1 MLKTLLRKQMAEIF
15 RTYFYDTRKS
25 KPRSKASTI
34 FLFVMFGVLMIG
46 VLGTMFTL
54 LSVFLCAPLT
64 EAGLAWMYF
73 TVMALL
79 AILLGAFGSVFNTF
93 AGLYLAKDNDL
104 LLSMPI
110 PVRYILAARLLGV
123 YLLGLMYSGVLLLP
137 AVIVYWCMASFSLQS
152 VLGGIL
158 LILTVSGI
166 VLFLTVSGI
175 VLFLSCAL
183 GWVVAQIS
191 RKLRNKSLITV
202 LISLIFIGAYYFF
215 YAKAQSLMQ
224 DLIANADSYGAKIRG
239 AAYPL
244 YLLGRMGVGD
254 PVALLVWIAG
264 TALVLF
270 LTLYIIARGFIRLAT
285 STGTVARTAYREK
298 KARVASPAGALRRR
312 EFARFL
318 GSPTYMLNCGLGSVI
333 GVAFAGFLLIRNS
346 WAYENLSVLSEAVGI
361 GIPRF
366 APIAA
371 AAVCMV
377 LSTVAI
383 TAPSVSLEGR
393 TIWLSQSLPVTPWK
407 VLRAKLAVH
416 LWVGGIPA
424 LLCGVA
430 VAAALRLPFPT
441 AVMTVILPLLFT
453 LLQACFGL
461 FVNLLHPNL
470 TWVSEMTP
478 IKQSLG
484 VLFSLLGGWGY
495 AALLGVGGYFL
506 TVPVPAWVA
515 LLALNLLTALLSL
528 LLLRWLKG
536 RGARIFA
543 TL

>member
-1 MLKTLLRKQMAEIF
+1 
-15 RTYFYDTRKS
+15 
-25 KPRSKASTI
+25 
-34 FLFVMFGVLMIG
+34 
-46 VLGTMFTL
+46 
-54 LSVFLCAPLT
+54 
-64 EAGLAWMYF
+64 MYF

-110 PVRYILAARLLGV
+110 PVRYILAARLRGV

-158 LILTVSGI
+158 LI
-166 VLFLTVSGI
+166 LTVSGI

-215 YAKAQSLMQ
+215 YAKAQSPMQ

-270 LTLYIIARGFIRLAT
+270 PTLYIIARGFIRLAT

-298 KARVASPAGALRRR
+298 KKARVASPPGTPAAGICPLSRQSDLYAQLRSRLGNRRCVRRVPADPQQLGLRKSVGAVRGGGDRYPPLCPHRRRCRMHGAIHDSNHRALGFAGGQDDPAVAEPAGHAVAGASCQAGGTSVGRRNPGAAVRRR
-312 EFARFL
+312 RGGSTAAPLPYCRNDSHSPASLYPAASLLWAVRQPSAPQPDVGQRDDTHQAESGRTVFPARRL
-318 GSPTYMLNCGLGSVI
+318 GLCRPC
-333 GVAFAGFLLIRNS
+333 
-346 WAYENLSVLSEAVGI
+346 
-361 GIPRF
+361 
-366 APIAA
+366 
-371 AAVCMV
+371 
-377 LSTVAI
+377 
-383 TAPSVSLEGR
+383 SVSAATSDRSATCMGR
-393 TIWLSQSLPVTPWK
+393 
-407 VLRAKLAVH
+407 
-416 LWVGGIPA
+416 
-424 LLCGVA
+424 
-430 VAAALRLPFPT
+430 
-441 AVMTVILPLLFT
+441 
-453 LLQACFGL
+453 
-461 FVNLLHPNL
+461 
-470 TWVSEMTP
+470 
-478 IKQSLG
+478 
-484 VLFSLLGGWGY
+484 
-495 AALLGVGGYFL
+495 
-506 TVPVPAWVA
+506 

>member
-1 MLKTLLRKQMAEIF
+1 M
-15 RTYFYDTRKS
+15 
-25 KPRSKASTI
+25 
-34 FLFVMFGVLMIG
+34 
-46 VLGTMFTL
+46 L
-54 LSVFLCAPLT
+54 LSVSSVRNSTSAVP
-64 EAGLAWMYF
+64 
-73 TVMALL
+73 
-79 AILLGAFGSVFNTF
+79 AIHT
-93 AGLYLAKDNDL
+93 
-104 LLSMPI
+104 
-110 PVRYILAARLLGV
+110 
-123 YLLGLMYSGVLLLP
+123 
-137 AVIVYWCMASFSLQS
+137 
-152 VLGGIL
+152 
-158 LILTVSGI
+158 
-166 VLFLTVSGI
+166 
-175 VLFLSCAL
+175 
-183 GWVVAQIS
+183 S
-191 RKLRNKSLITV
+191 R
-202 LISLIFIGAYYFF
+202 
-215 YAKAQSLMQ
+215 
-224 DLIANADSYGAKIRG
+224 
-239 AAYPL
+239 
-244 YLLGRMGVGD
+244 
-254 PVALLVWIAG
+254 
-264 TALVLF
+264 
-270 LTLYIIARGFIRLAT
+270 AT
-285 STGTVARTAYREK
+285 
-298 KARVASPAGALRRR
+298 
-312 EFARFL
+312 
-318 GSPTYMLNCGLGSVI
+318 GSPTPILQ
-333 GVAFAGFLLIRNS
+333 
-346 WAYENLSVLSEAVGI
+346 AVGI

-393 TIWLSQSLPVTPWK
+393 TIWLSQSLPVTPWQ

-515 LLALNLLTALLSL
+515 LLVRMNQPDELQPCLTEPAPGRLWGVRGVQGLLCAGVAALVGYYVYMFGQTAGNFGVKNFGEGVLKAVAWGSFCGLTLLGLFDEINKLVP
-528 LLLRWLKG
+528 
-536 RGARIFA
+536 
-543 TL
+543 

>member
-1 MLKTLLRKQMAEIF
+1 MLKTLLRKQMTEIF

-166 VLFLTVSGI
+166 VLFL
-175 VLFLSCAL
+175 SCAL

-298 KARVASPAGALRRR
+298 RRASPPPPGHSGGGNL
-312 EFARFL
+312 
-318 GSPTYMLNCGLGSVI
+318 P
-333 GVAFAGFLLIRNS
+333 AFS
-346 WAYENLSVLSEAVGI
+346 AV
-361 GIPRF
+361 R
-366 APIAA
+366 PI
-371 AAVCMV
+371 C
-377 LSTVAI
+377 S
-383 TAPSVSLEGR
+383 
-393 TIWLSQSLPVTPWK
+393 
-407 VLRAKLAVH
+407 
-416 LWVGGIPA
+416 
-424 LLCGVA
+424 
-430 VAAALRLPFPT
+430 T
-441 AVMTVILPLLFT
+441 AV
-453 LLQACFGL
+453 
-461 FVNLLHPNL
+461 
-470 TWVSEMTP
+470 S
-478 IKQSLG
+478 
-484 VLFSLLGGWGY
+484 
-495 AALLGVGGYFL
+495 
-506 TVPVPAWVA
+506 
-515 LLALNLLTALLSL
+515 
-528 LLLRWLKG
+528 
-536 RGARIFA
+536 AR
-543 TL
+543 

>member
-1 MLKTLLRKQMAEIF
+1 MLKTLLRKQMTEIF

-166 VLFLTVSGI
+166 VLFL
-175 VLFLSCAL
+175 SCAL
-183 GWVVAQIS
+183 GWVVTQIS

-371 AAVCMV
+371 AAVCMI
-377 LSTVAI
+377 LSTIAI

-393 TIWLSQSLPVTPWK
+393 TIWLSQSLPVTPWQA
-407 VLRAKLAVH
+407 LRAKLGLQIV
-416 LWVGGIPA
+416 LTGIPA
-424 LLCGVA
+424 LFCLACAAIACALSA
-430 VAAALRLPFPT
+430 VEILMAALLVSAF
-441 AVMTVILPLLFT
+441 VLLMA
-453 LLQACFGL
+453 LFGL
-461 FVNLLHPNL
+461 FLGLKMPNL
-470 TWVSEMTP
+470 SWTNEITP
-478 IKQSLG
+478 IKQSACVTLA
-484 VLFSLLGGWGY
+484 LLGGFAYIVLLAVGCLALGGWTLGFAAY
-495 AALLGVGGYFL
+495 AGICTAATLVLSALLYCWLRRRGCAVFAAL
-506 TVPVPAWVA
+506 
-515 LLALNLLTALLSL
+515 
-528 LLLRWLKG
+528 
-536 RGARIFA
+536 
-543 TL
+543 

>member
-1 MLKTLLRKQMAEIF
+1 MKEQRHRI
-15 RTYFYDTRKS
+15 
-25 KPRSKASTI
+25 
-34 FLFVMFGVLMIG
+34 
-46 VLGTMFTL
+46 
-54 LSVFLCAPLT
+54 LCAVCALALVLT
-64 EAGLAWMYF
+64 AVLAPAAWAADGAGEVQDTAKPTLTTDDAAEMQQADAAVTALTGSDEYEQMSREERLTSALAELDELARKGLVRRDSIRTDEENGIVSF
-73 TVMALL
+73 TYRC
-79 AILLGAFGSVFNTF
+79 G
-93 AGLYLAKDNDL
+93 
-104 LLSMPI
+104 
-110 PVRYILAARLLGV
+110 
-123 YLLGLMYSGVLLLP
+123 
-137 AVIVYWCMASFSLQS
+137 

-158 LILTVSGI
+158 LI
-166 VLFLTVSGI
+166 LTVSGI

-202 LISLIFIGAYYFF
+202 LVSLIFIGAYYFF

-377 LSTVAI
+377 LSTIAI

-393 TIWLSQSLPVTPWK
+393 TIWLSQSLPVTPWQ

-495 AALLGVGGYFL
+495 AALLGIGGYFL

-543 TL
+543 AL

>member
-1 MLKTLLRKQMAEIF
+1 MLKTLLRKQMTEIF

-54 LSVFLCAPLT
+54 LSIFLCAPLT

-166 VLFLTVSGI
+166 VLFL
-175 VLFLSCAL
+175 SCAL

-254 PVALLVWIAG
+254 PIALLVW
-264 TALVLF
+264 
-270 LTLYIIARGFIRLAT
+270 
-285 STGTVARTAYREK
+285 
-298 KARVASPAGALRRR
+298 
-312 EFARFL
+312 
-318 GSPTYMLNCGLGSVI
+318 
-333 GVAFAGFLLIRNS
+333 
-346 WAYENLSVLSEAVGI
+346 
-361 GIPRF
+361 
-366 APIAA
+366 
-371 AAVCMV
+371 
-377 LSTVAI
+377 
-383 TAPSVSLEGR
+383 
-393 TIWLSQSLPVTPWK
+393 
-407 VLRAKLAVH
+407 
-416 LWVGGIPA
+416 
-424 LLCGVA
+424 
-430 VAAALRLPFPT
+430 
-441 AVMTVILPLLFT
+441 
-453 LLQACFGL
+453 
-461 FVNLLHPNL
+461 
-470 TWVSEMTP
+470 
-478 IKQSLG
+478 
-484 VLFSLLGGWGY
+484 
-495 AALLGVGGYFL
+495 
-506 TVPVPAWVA
+506 
-515 LLALNLLTALLSL
+515 LSL
-528 LLLRWLKG
+528 
-536 RGARIFA
+536 IHI
-543 TL
+543 

>member
-1 MLKTLLRKQMAEIF
+1 MLKTLLRKQMTEIF

-166 VLFLTVSGI
+166 VLFL
-175 VLFLSCAL
+175 SCAL

-264 TALVLF
+264 TAFVLF

-393 TIWLSQSLPVTPWK
+393 TIWLSQSLPVTPWQ

-416 LWVGGIPA
+416 LWVGEIPA

>member
-1 MLKTLLRKQMAEIF
+1 MLKTLLRKQMTEIF

-166 VLFLTVSGI
+166 VLFL
-175 VLFLSCAL
+175 SCAL

-270 LTLYIIARGFIRLAT
+270 LTLYIIARGFIWLAT

-298 KARVASPAGALRRR
+298 KARVTSQ
-312 EFARFL
+312 
-318 GSPTYMLNCGLGSVI
+318 I
-333 GVAFAGFLLIRNS
+333 G
-346 WAYENLSVLSEAVGI
+346 
-361 GIPRF
+361 
-366 APIAA
+366 
-371 AAVCMV
+371 
-377 LSTVAI
+377 
-383 TAPSVSLEGR
+383 
-393 TIWLSQSLPVTPWK
+393 
-407 VLRAKLAVH
+407 RAHV
-416 LWVGGIPA
+416 
-424 LLCGVA
+424 
-430 VAAALRLPFPT
+430 
-441 AVMTVILPLLFT
+441 
-453 LLQACFGL
+453 
-461 FVNLLHPNL
+461 
-470 TWVSEMTP
+470 
-478 IKQSLG
+478 
-484 VLFSLLGGWGY
+484 
-495 AALLGVGGYFL
+495 
-506 TVPVPAWVA
+506 
-515 LLALNLLTALLSL
+515 
-528 LLLRWLKG
+528 
-536 RGARIFA
+536 
-543 TL
+543 

>member
-1 MLKTLLRKQMAEIF
+1 MLKTLLRKQMTEIF

-166 VLFLTVSGI
+166 VLFL
-175 VLFLSCAL
+175 SCAL

-224 DLIANADSYGAKIRG
+224 DLMPTPTPTVPRYAAPPIRSTC
-239 AAYPL
+239 
-244 YLLGRMGVGD
+244 
-254 PVALLVWIAG
+254 WAG
-264 TALVLF
+264 WAS
-270 LTLYIIARGFIRLAT
+270 GIRLLCL
-285 STGTVARTAYREK
+285 Y
-298 KARVASPAGALRRR
+298 
-312 EFARFL
+312 
-318 GSPTYMLNCGLGSVI
+318 GLPGQRSCC
-333 GVAFAGFLLIRNS
+333 S
-346 WAYENLSVLSEAVGI
+346 
-361 GIPRF
+361 
-366 APIAA
+366 
-371 AAVCMV
+371 
-377 LSTVAI
+377 
-383 TAPSVSLEGR
+383 
-393 TIWLSQSLPVTPWK
+393 
-407 VLRAKLAVH
+407 
-416 LWVGGIPA
+416 
-424 LLCGVA
+424 
-430 VAAALRLPFPT
+430 
-441 AVMTVILPLLFT
+441 
-453 LLQACFGL
+453 
-461 FVNLLHPNL
+461 
-470 TWVSEMTP
+470 
-478 IKQSLG
+478 
-484 VLFSLLGGWGY
+484 
-495 AALLGVGGYFL
+495 
-506 TVPVPAWVA
+506 
-515 LLALNLLTALLSL
+515 
-528 LLLRWLKG
+528 
-536 RGARIFA
+536 
-543 TL
+543 

>member
-1 MLKTLLRKQMAEIF
+1 MLKTLLRKQMTEIF

-166 VLFLTVSGI
+166 VLFL
-175 VLFLSCAL
+175 SCAL

-202 LISLIFIGAYYFF
+202 LISLIFIGAYCFF

-285 STGTVARTAYREK
+285 ST
-298 KARVASPAGALRRR
+298 
-312 EFARFL
+312 
-318 GSPTYMLNCGLGSVI
+318 
-333 GVAFAGFLLIRNS
+333 
-346 WAYENLSVLSEAVGI
+346 
-361 GIPRF
+361 
-366 APIAA
+366 
-371 AAVCMV
+371 
-377 LSTVAI
+377 
-383 TAPSVSLEGR
+383 
-393 TIWLSQSLPVTPWK
+393 
-407 VLRAKLAVH
+407 
-416 LWVGGIPA
+416 
-424 LLCGVA
+424 
-430 VAAALRLPFPT
+430 
-441 AVMTVILPLLFT
+441 
-453 LLQACFGL
+453 
-461 FVNLLHPNL
+461 
-470 TWVSEMTP
+470 
-478 IKQSLG
+478 
-484 VLFSLLGGWGY
+484 
-495 AALLGVGGYFL
+495 
-506 TVPVPAWVA
+506 
-515 LLALNLLTALLSL
+515 
-528 LLLRWLKG
+528 
-536 RGARIFA
+536 
-543 TL
+543 

>member
-1 MLKTLLRKQMAEIF
+1 MLKTLLRKQMTEIF

-110 PVRYILAARLLGV
+110 PVRYILTARLLGV
-123 YLLGLMYSGVLLLP
+123 YLLGLMYSGVLSLP

-158 LILTVSGI
+158 LI
-166 VLFLTVSGI
+166 LTVSGI

-239 AAYPL
+239 AAL
-244 YLLGRMGVGD
+244 S
-254 PVALLVWIAG
+254 AL
-264 TALVLF
+264 
-270 LTLYIIARGFIRLAT
+270 
-285 STGTVARTAYREK
+285 
-298 KARVASPAGALRRR
+298 PAGQDGRRGSGCSACMDCR
-312 EFARFL
+312 DSARAVPDAVHHRARLHPAGDLHRNRRPHRLSGEKGARRLPRRGTPAAEFARFL

-346 WAYENLSVLSEAVGI
+346 WAYEKLSVLSEAVGI

-371 AAVCMV
+371 AAVCMI
-377 LSTVAI
+377 LSTIAI

-393 TIWLSQSLPVTPWK
+393 TIWLSQTLPVTPWQ

-470 TWVSEMTP
+470 TWVSEVTP

>member
-1 MLKTLLRKQMAEIF
+1 MLKTLLRKQMTEIF

-166 VLFLTVSGI
+166 VLFL
-175 VLFLSCAL
+175 SCAL

-285 STGTVARTAYREK
+285 ST
-298 KARVASPAGALRRR
+298 
-312 EFARFL
+312 
-318 GSPTYMLNCGLGSVI
+318 
-333 GVAFAGFLLIRNS
+333 
-346 WAYENLSVLSEAVGI
+346 
-361 GIPRF
+361 
-366 APIAA
+366 
-371 AAVCMV
+371 
-377 LSTVAI
+377 
-383 TAPSVSLEGR
+383 
-393 TIWLSQSLPVTPWK
+393 
-407 VLRAKLAVH
+407 
-416 LWVGGIPA
+416 
-424 LLCGVA
+424 
-430 VAAALRLPFPT
+430 
-441 AVMTVILPLLFT
+441 
-453 LLQACFGL
+453 
-461 FVNLLHPNL
+461 
-470 TWVSEMTP
+470 
-478 IKQSLG
+478 
-484 VLFSLLGGWGY
+484 
-495 AALLGVGGYFL
+495 
-506 TVPVPAWVA
+506 
-515 LLALNLLTALLSL
+515 
-528 LLLRWLKG
+528 
-536 RGARIFA
+536 
-543 TL
+543 

>member
-1 MLKTLLRKQMAEIF
+1 MLKTLLRKQMTEIF
-15 RTYFYDTRKS
+15 RTYFYDARKS

-64 EAGLAWMYF
+64 EARLAWMYF

-152 VLGGIL
+152 VLG
-158 LILTVSGI
+158 
-166 VLFLTVSGI
+166 GI

-377 LSTVAI
+377 LSTIAI

-393 TIWLSQSLPVTPWK
+393 TIWLSQSLPVTPWQ

-416 LWVGGIPA
+416 LWVGEIPA

-430 VAAALRLPFPT
+430 VAAALRLPLPT
-441 AVMTVILPLLFT
+441 AVMTVILLLLFT

-543 TL
+543 AL

>member
-1 MLKTLLRKQMAEIF
+1 MLKTLLRKQMTEIF

-25 KPRSKASTI
+25 KPRSKVSTI

-152 VLGGIL
+152 VLG
-158 LILTVSGI
+158 
-166 VLFLTVSGI
+166 GI

-377 LSTVAI
+377 LSTIAI

-393 TIWLSQSLPVTPWK
+393 TIWLSQSLPVTPWQ

-416 LWVGGIPA
+416 LLVGGIPA

-430 VAAALRLPFPT
+430 VAAALRLPLPT
-441 AVMTVILPLLFT
+441 AVMTVILLLLFT

>member
-1 MLKTLLRKQMAEIF
+1 
-15 RTYFYDTRKS
+15 
-25 KPRSKASTI
+25 
-34 FLFVMFGVLMIG
+34 
-46 VLGTMFTL
+46 
-54 LSVFLCAPLT
+54 
-64 EAGLAWMYF
+64 MYF

-158 LILTVSGI
+158 LI
-166 VLFLTVSGI
+166 LTVSGI

-377 LSTVAI
+377 LSTIAI
-383 TAPSVSLEGR
+383 TAPSAVSLEGR
-393 TIWLSQSLPVTPWK
+393 TIWLSQSLPVTPWQ

-430 VAAALRLPFPT
+430 VAAALRPLPYCRNDSHSPASLYPAASLLWAVRQPSAPQPDVGQRDDTHQAESGRTVFPCS
-441 AVMTVILPLLFT
+441 AAGAMPPLL
-453 LLQACFGL
+453 G
-461 FVNLLHPNL
+461 
-470 TWVSEMTP
+470 
-478 IKQSLG
+478 I
-484 VLFSLLGGWGY
+484 
-495 AALLGVGGYFL
+495 GGYFL
-506 TVPVPAWVA
+506 TVPLPAWVA
-515 LLALNLLTALLSL
+515 CWRS
-528 LLLRWLKG
+528 
-536 RGARIFA
+536 IS
-543 TL
+543 